1 MTIEEKESRQQ
12 QMIHHVQA
20 WQQSHRSMQSY
31 CRQVGLSFHAL
42 YYWKKKLK
50 HVNLET
56 EVFIPLRIKRNQGGA
71 GAAIEISYPNGV
83 NVKLEEVPDMYVIGQ
98 LVKLV

>member
-1 MTIEEKESRQQ
+1 MTIEEKETRKQE
-12 QMIHHVQA
+12 MIHHVQA
-20 WQQSHRSMQSY
+20 WQQTQRSMQAY

-42 YYWKKKLK
+42 YYWRKKLQ
-50 HVNLET
+50 HINLGN

-83 NVKLEEVPDMYVIGQ
+83 SIKLEEVPDMYVIGQ